1 MMYLI
6 HNGIEPLL
14 SFKTMEKVRKGKGI
28 ADDVVE
34 KLRAGGIPEWY
45 IESCQKIKYLF
56 PRAHATAY
64 VMMAYRIA
72 FCKVHYPLAYYAAYF
87 SIRAEEFDAN
97 VVAKGKDFV
106 KKQIDELEAIAK
118 EQKLDAKQS
127 ATLIVLQLAWEFYL
141 RGFDCQLVDIYRSD
155 AEKFIIEGDSL
166 LPPLSSL
173 SGMGIKAAESIVEAR
188 KAGVFTSIEN
198 LRRRSGIS
206 KTNIDILRDHGC
218 FAGMSESDQVSL
230 FG

>member
-1 MMYLI
+1 
-6 HNGIEPLL
+6 
-14 SFKTMEKVRKGKGI
+14 
-28 ADDVVE
+28 
-34 KLRAGGIPEWY
+34 
-45 IESCQKIKYLF
+45 
-56 PRAHATAY
+56 
-64 VMMAYRIA
+64 MAYRIA

-87 SIRAEEFDAN
+87 SIRAAEFDAN

-106 KKQIDELEAIAK
+106 KQQIDELENIAK

-141 RGFDCQLVDIYRSD
+141 RGFNCELVDIYRSD
-155 AEKFIIEGDSL
+155 AEKFIIEDNAL
-166 LPPLSSL
+166 LPPLASL
-173 SGMGIKAAESIVEAR
+173 AGMGTKAAQGIVEAR
-188 KAGVFTSIEN
+188 KNGVFTSIEN

-218 FAGMSESDQVSL
+218 LSGMSESDQVSL